1 MFDHV
6 LSLSFG
12 TAQVYR
18 QVERYTEFTS
28 TYVQK
33 RLWVLINSKVLVN
46 WRQILTYFIREKKK
60 YFEEQKFIIGTE
72 PCNGRTDNM

>member
-6 LSLSFG
+6 LFLIFG
-12 TAQVYR
+12 TAQIYR

-46 WRQILTYFIREKKK
+46 WRQILTYFIREKK
-60 YFEEQKFIIGTE
+60 YFEEQKFIIGNE
-72 PCNGRTDNM
+72 P